1 MKKKIIF
8 GIIALVVALF
18 FVIGIPFIINE
29 LYKTGNGYIT
39 MWGAEDVLAYYE
51 AILGAVATVLAVVFT
66 IRFTKKQIQRENYL
80 QREVEKWAKIEA
92 VFADILNQL
101 NPIDTLR
108 DIMDTGFTAP
118 DKAINILQKYQMT
131 CRTITDHL
139 ITNLST
145 LDYPKVKNLIESI
158 QTTSE
163 QIVVLAEK
171 QIEQYGLQQK
181 LALSDNV
188 VKILDLANDRPGSL
202 TPEEMA
208 EYQRE
213 LDATKN
219 IRFENIE
226 DVVSEINAN
235 WTKLYETDY
244 RNLLALKGSTFE
256 GIYTEIQKNADD
268 MLHLREKS

>member
-131 CRTITDHL
+131 L
-139 ITNLST
+139 
-145 LDYPKVKNLIESI
+145 E
-158 QTTSE
+158 
-163 QIVVLAEK
+163 
-171 QIEQYGLQQK
+171 
-181 LALSDNV
+181 
-188 VKILDLANDRPGSL
+188 
-202 TPEEMA
+202 
-208 EYQRE
+208 
-213 LDATKN
+213 
-219 IRFENIE
+219 
-226 DVVSEINAN
+226 
-235 WTKLYETDY
+235 
-244 RNLLALKGSTFE
+244 
-256 GIYTEIQKNADD
+256 
-268 MLHLREKS
+268 